1 MLAEFQLLGGPLL
14 RRTLFISLLF
24 HLSAITLFSVVI
36 YFPRESRRYA
46 QLAFVREAPAMALP
60 QTPITDALLRPER
73 LTEVESVSLPR
84 LSFDPTGHLQAES
97 LRVGG
102 QSFYEE
108 APDARADSWERFGI
122 GIQRLR
128 ASIRDI
134 AGAGDEMEDAAS
146 AAGTELYGAGYEVSM
161 DWGAAPAREVIYS
174 PPVFFRSAVP
184 EGGTEFLLSIGPAGD
199 VVRVVS
205 LSAER
210 SPFETESLEFLQR
223 CRFSAGEG
231 GRSAEL
237 TLRVRAA
244 AAEAAP

>member
-14 RRTLFISLLF
+14 RKTLLISLLF
-24 HLSAITLFSVVI
+24 HLSAITVFSVVI

-46 QLAFVREAPAMALP
+46 QLAFVQEARATALP
-60 QTPITDALLRPER
+60 ETAITDALLRPER
-73 LTEVESVSLPR
+73 ITEVESVSLPR
-84 LSFDPTGHLQAES
+84 LSFDPTGHLQADS

-108 APDARADSWERFGI
+108 TPDARADSWERFGV

-134 AGAGDEMEDAAS
+134 AGAGEDSEVPAS
-146 AAGTELYGAGYEVSM
+146 SAGADLFGAGYRVSLE
-161 DWGAAPAREVIYS
+161 WGPTPARELIYS

-184 EGGTEFLLSIGPAGD
+184 AEGAEFFLNIGPAGD

-223 CRFSAGEG
+223 CRFASGEG

-237 TLRVRAA
+237 TLRVHAA
-244 AAEAAP
+244 TEAAP

>member
-14 RRTLFISLLF
+14 RKTLLASLLF
-24 HLSAITLFSVVI
+24 HLSAITVFSVVI

-46 QLAFVREAPAMALP
+46 QLAFVQEAPATSLP
-60 QTPITDALLRPER
+60 ASAITDALLRPER
-73 LTEVESVSLPR
+73 ITEVESVTLPR
-84 LSFDPTGHLQAES
+84 LSFDPTGHLQAEA

-108 APDARADSWERFGI
+108 APDVRADSWERFGV

-134 AGAGDEMEDAAS
+134 AGGADEPGALEAATAS
-146 AAGTELYGAGYEVSM
+146 DLFGTGFEVSM
-161 DWGAAPAREVIYS
+161 DWGASPARELIYS
-174 PPVFFRSAVP
+174 PPVFFRSPAP
-184 EGGTEFLLSIGPAGD
+184 DRGAEFFLNIGPAGD

-205 LSAER
+205 LSTER
-210 SPFETESLEFLQR
+210 SPFETESIEFLQR

-231 GRSAEL
+231 GRGAEFS
-237 TLRVRAA
+237 LRVRAA
-244 AAEAAP
+244 TGATP